1 MFDKGQ
7 ALVISP
13 SGGGIG
19 VSRYFLV
26 FCGLTFGDQISLAG
40 NLVKKK
46 KKARLSDLGTI
57 INFYR

>member
-13 SGGGIG
+13 CGGGIG

-26 FCGLTFGDQISLAG
+26 FCGLTFGDQISLVG